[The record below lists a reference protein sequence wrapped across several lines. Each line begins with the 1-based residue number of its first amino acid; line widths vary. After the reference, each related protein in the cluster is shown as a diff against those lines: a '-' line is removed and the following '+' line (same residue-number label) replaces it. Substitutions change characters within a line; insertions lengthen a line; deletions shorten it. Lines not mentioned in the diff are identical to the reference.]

1 MNYERINEDGVKTTI
16 TTDADGIVTY
26 AVESPALNASGQ
38 ATSVVRKT
46 EFPLDTCNEY
56 TFHFGDG
63 TSQTMV
69 CGEGGVE
76 LLHITTL
83 RGEARLWNNNEE
95 RETDKHSRIDDFP
108 DTYGEL
114 KDKTVDVEGEVL
126 RSLDSEEVRAAVG
139 KLKPA
144 DQLLMNRLYLDEH
157 TVSQAELA
165 TELGI
170 QEKSISQKSR
180 RARAKLQLLLTL

>member
-26 AVESPALNASGQ
+26 AVESPALNANGQ
-38 ATSVVRKT
+38 VTSVIRKT
-46 EFPLDTCNEY
+46 EFSLDTCNEY
-56 TFHFGDG
+56 TFHFDDG
-63 TSQTMV
+63 TSQRMV
-69 CGEGGVE
+69 CGEDGVD
-76 LLHITTL
+76 LLHIITL

-126 RSLDSEEVRAAVG
+126 RSLDSEEVRAAVK
-139 KLKPA
+139 KLKP
-144 DQLLMNRLYLDEH
+144 DEQYLMQRLYLDE
-157 TVSQAELA
+157 
-165 TELGI
+165 
-170 QEKSISQKSR
+170 KPISQSDLAQELQVTENTIKQ
-180 RARAKLQLLLTL
+180 RAKNTRTKLKKMI